1 MATNSTVTE
10 ILEYILN
17 RASRYELELVGEA
30 LRKRLERESGLGAR
44 LVDVENIARSMADGI
59 KKQMSIGAD
68 SVHQMSRRLVADMIR
83 KENPDIS
90 EAELQKL
97 IDMFVSDRGA
107 GRASAGGI
115 PRDMLL
121 TMITQFLDYSTGE
134 MSEADKKQFPAG
146 WYNKYWEAFPVD
158 IQDLIRDYIH
168 GRIGKNQFW
177 KGIRESPAMMK

>member
-44 LVDVENIARSMADGI
+44 LVDVENIARNMADGI

-68 SVHQMSRRLVADMIR
+68 SVHQMSRRLIADMIR
-83 KENPDIS
+83 KEKPDIS

-97 IDMFVSDRGA
+97 TDMFVTDRRGGSA
-107 GRASAGGI
+107 NAGGI
-115 PRDMLL
+115 PREMLL
-121 TMITQFLDYSTGE
+121 TMITHFVAYSTGE
-134 MSEADKKQFPAG
+134 MSEEEKKQFPAG
-146 WYNKYWEAFPVD
+146 WYNKYWDAFPVD
-158 IQDLIRDYIH
+158 IQDLLRDYIH

-177 KGIRESPAMMK
+177 KGIRKSPVMMK